1 MIIFENYGMG
11 HFQREGIFVIGRG
24 VEAKI
29 NPMKF
34 EPICQPMAHD
44 NWVVFIIDLNNLT
57 SPLLN
62 YNDSLSIKLSE
73 SL

>member
-1 MIIFENYGMG
+1 M
-11 HFQREGIFVIGRG
+11 
-24 VEAKI
+24 EAEI